1 MAPEQPKDLVTVNLI
16 VLAAGLSVLYLVLCG
31 CPSWPWTVWSRFRRR
46 LLSSSAG
53 EEGARVGGGM
63 RRGSAR
69 VHVEEMLALK
79 TAEEGQQS
87 GGGKGHGGGASAGH
101 PGSVG
106 GR

>member
-1 MAPEQPKDLVTVNLI
+1 
-16 VLAAGLSVLYLVLCG
+16 
-31 CPSWPWTVWSRFRRR
+31 
-46 LLSSSAG
+46 
-53 EEGARVGGGM
+53 M

-106 GR
+106 GA